1 MSPPERY
8 CIEWVSHVEH
18 PLASCSSRLAALL
31 RHGVCSAG
39 RQRRH
44 YVSDSSSLFITVT
57 TLLYCL
63 LMNVTY
69 FLARFVIGRCFC
81 I

>member
-8 CIEWVSHVEH
+8 CIEWVSHVER

-31 RHGVCSAG
+31 RHDVCSAG
-39 RQRRH
+39 HQRRH
-44 YVSDSSSLFITVT
+44 NVSDVSSLFITVT

-69 FLARFVIGRCFC
+69 FLARFFIGRCFC